1 MDSIGSERSGA
12 TEARI
17 AHHYTGRI
25 TGSARTTRP
34 GYAETCNDVD
44 RDREGGPP
52 GQLPWMVCRSDTY
65 TRQRLHMAGANS
77 AAGIE
82 SGAG

>member
-1 MDSIGSERSGA
+1 MAGIGSERSGA

-25 TGSARTTRP
+25 TGSARTTRS
-34 GYAETCNDVD
+34 GYAETYNDVD
-44 RDREGGPP
+44 RDKEGGPP

-77 AAGIE
+77 AAGNE
-82 SGAG
+82 SGTG

>member
-25 TGSARTTRP
+25 TGSARTARLESVLFATSRAQPCAHRAAMGQRRRGVQLALRKRP
-34 GYAETCNDVD
+34 RALVEQW
-44 RDREGGPP
+44 E
-52 GQLPWMVCRSDTY
+52 
-65 TRQRLHMAGANS
+65 RL
-77 AAGIE
+77 GIMC
-82 SGAG
+82 AC